1 MYYIEFNNN
10 NISINTNGESD
21 GIFYHHGNLSAVEKA
36 VWVAFDNILFNLSEY
51 VIKAFNATSDKE
63 FVESIRNFNNTC
75 CKRSHNSVQ
84 KAAEMSNMLYNTLYT
99 NEAVMF
105 IEDLITALKTI
116 GTTNVIV
123 GKYGQYEYL
132 FTFHDCHTIITD
144 GVFMDYHEPFEIPY
158 INTYV
163 VSQEDFTKKLKSSTI

>member
-75 CKRSHNSVQ
+75 CKRAKNPVQ
-84 KAAEMSNMLYNTLYT
+84 KAAEMANALYNTLYA
-99 NEAVMF
+99 NEFAIF
-105 IEDLITALKTI
+105 IEDLITGLKTI
-116 GTTNVIV
+116 GTTNIIV
-123 GKYGQYEYL
+123 GKNGDYDYL

-144 GVFMDYHEPFEIPY
+144 GIFLDYHQPFEIPY
-158 INTYV
+158 VNSYV
-163 VSQEDFTKKLKSSTI
+163 ISRDEFAKKLKTSI